1 MSHIHIT
8 NPAIVLEEMV
18 VLFADFD
25 IDGIEDVFDIYEERG
40 YTGMS
45 ILINDAI
52 LWKRF
57 LQEFAQNWDAQISP
71 NPDGSVNVNVL
82 KWGTEVAEVEL
93 TSEMIDYE
101 SLKHIPDRSNVTIE
115 IQRNYDYN
123 YRTKIYALNPADL
136 ESTVGYR
143 GEKKIFYG
151 KHHTD
156 SSTNLDVTART
167 LFLTKVPLD
176 RYEFRVLP
184 QNGKNIDV
192 GMVISAPFP
201 AGPYTDTRLLL
212 VFSKKPDDTGD
223 IFRVLDISTI
233 NEGLIIL
240 YNASDS
246 RNYLLAEE
254 GSEDARFLL

>member
-8 NPAIVLEEMV
+8 DPARILEEMV
-18 VLFADFD
+18 ALFADFD
-25 IDGIEDVFDIYEERG
+25 IDGIEDVSEIYEDRG
-40 YTGMS
+40 YTGVS
-45 ILINDAI
+45 ILINDGI
-52 LWKRF
+52 FWKRF

-71 NPDGSVNVNVL
+71 NPDGSVNINVL
-82 KWGTEVAEVEL
+82 KWGTETAEIEL
-93 TSEMIDYE
+93 TSEMIDYA

-115 IQRNYDYN
+115 IQRNYEYN
-123 YRTKIYALNPADL
+123 NRTKIYAFNPADL
-136 ESTVGYR
+136 ESTAGYR

-156 SSTNLDVTART
+156 SATNQDVAART

-192 GMVISAPFP
+192 GMIISAPFP

-212 VFSKKPDDTGD
+212 VFSKKPGDTGD
-223 IFRVLDISTI
+223 TFRVLDISTI
-233 NEGLIIL
+233 NDGLIIL
-240 YNASDS
+240 YNVSNPK
-246 RNYLLAEE
+246 NYLLTAK
-254 GSEDARFLL
+254 GSENVRVLL